1 MSQGKNYRKD
11 MSVDE
16 ILSIMDKSDGNTE
29 KIHAGPCF
37 LQFKLHQELL
47 EEQRK
52 AQGQALEEQR
62 TFQNK
67 YLAKTNG
74 LVWGTWAL
82 VIVTLIL
89 CLVTIKVS
97 R

>member
-1 MSQGKNYRKD
+1 MGQHKNYSRD

-47 EEQRK
+47 EEQRQ
-52 AQGQALEEQR
+52 AQEKFLNEQR
-62 TFQNK
+62 EFQSK
-67 YLAKTNG
+67 YLSKTNW
-74 LVWGTWAL
+74 LVWGTWGL
-82 VIVTLIL
+82 VVVTLLL
-89 CLVTIKVS
+89 CVITRFS
-97 R
+97 MP